1 MIKKIFLTI
10 GLFLILITVFVI
22 YLSLVGVETAKFNSF
37 IKNEVKSYNNKFDV
51 NLKEVKL
58 KLDIKNFNI
67 NIYTS
72 EPIIIYSNNEIPLE
86 KLSFS
91 FSINSYLN
99 QTFGVNRVSIE
110 SKYNKISN
118 FVDIYQKVSGSAK
131 FYILS
136 KTIKDGEAK
145 FNADFEFDEKGK
157 ILPNYIIYG
166 DIKKSNINLFNDYNF
181 NNINFDFE
189 FKESNY
195 NLKNIYFNFNKI
207 DFNSKKILI
216 QKKDKIYK
224 TQGEI
229 ENESAL
235 LNKEILSIFYKD
247 YENYFNIDKS
257 KILSN
262 SKFSFDI
269 TKKFKI
275 KNLKINSNL
284 KIDEVKYLSNSS
296 NVKKYLPEYKKE
308 IYFRDNVIDI
318 SFSKNNYQFTGSSKY
333 FLNEFSDNISFK
345 VNKLEDLYN
354 FNIDINFDNSEILL
368 EELSYSKAKN
378 KKSNLK
384 IIGKYTKNK
393 NLLFKNINYKE
404 EKNLFN
410 IENFLINKNLKIIK
424 FDKISNNYITNNQI
438 KNDYSIVFKNNK
450 YLISGAIYDGV
461 KLLDNMFED
470 SDTNFFNIFDNLS
483 SKVIVNLKKAY
494 IDKVNYINNLKVII
508 DFKNNKIKNLI
519 LDSNYTNNK
528 KLKLTINTTKN
539 GEKVTT
545 VTSDYPKPLVS
556 RYKFIKGFENGI
568 LDFQSIK
575 KNNVS
580 KSVLKIDNFKVKEVP
595 ALAKLLSLASL
606 QGIADT
612 LTGEGIRFTDFEM
625 LFSNKDN
632 LVTIDEIYAIGPAI
646 SILMDGYIEKNN
658 LISLRGTL
666 VPARTINRT
675 ISSIPLIGDILI
687 GKKVGE
693 GVFGVSFKIKGPP
706 KKLKTTVNPIKTLT
720 PRFIT
725 RTLEKIKKN

>member
-10 GLFLILITVFVI
+10 GLILILITVFII
-22 YLSLVGVETAKFNSF
+22 YLSLAGIETTKFNSF
-37 IKNEVKSYNNKFDV
+37 IKNEVRSYNNKFDV

-58 KLDIKNFNI
+58 KLDIQHFNI

-72 EPIIIYSNNEIPLE
+72 EPIIVYSNNEIPLE

-99 QTFGVNRVSIE
+99 KTFGVKRVSVE

-118 FVDIYQKVSGSAK
+118 FIDIYQKVSGSPK

-136 KTIKDGEAK
+136 KMIEDGDIK
-145 FNADFEFDEKGK
+145 FNVDFEFDEKGK

-181 NNINFDFE
+181 NDIDFDFE

-195 NLKNIYFNFNKI
+195 DLKNISFNFNKI
-207 DFNSKKILI
+207 NFNSKKILI

-229 ENESAL
+229 ENESAF
-235 LNKEILSIFYKD
+235 LNKEILSIIYKN
-247 YENYFNIDKS
+247 YEDYFNIEKS

-262 SKFSFDI
+262 SKFSFDV

-284 KIDEVKYLSNSS
+284 KIDEVKYVNNSNKI
-296 NVKKYLPEYKKE
+296 KKYLPDHKKE
-308 IYFRDNVIDI
+308 IYLRDNIIDI
-318 SFSKNNYQFTGSSKY
+318 SYSKNNYQFIGSSKY
-333 FLNEFSDNISFK
+333 SLNGLSDNLSFK
-345 VNKLEDLYN
+345 VDKLEDLYN
-354 FNIDINFDNSEILL
+354 FNIDLNFDNSEILL
-368 EELSYSKAKN
+368 EELSYSKIKN

-384 IIGKYTKNK
+384 IIGKYNKNK
-393 NLLFKNINYKE
+393 NLLFKNINFQE
-404 EKNLFN
+404 GKNLFN

-424 FDKISNNYITNNQI
+424 FDKISNNYITDNQI
-438 KNDYSIVFKNNK
+438 KNDYSIIFKNNK
-450 YLISGAIYDGV
+450 YFISGTIYDGV
-461 KLLDNMFED
+461 KLLDNIFDD
-470 SDTNFFNIFDNLS
+470 SDKNFFNIFDNLS
-483 SKVIVNLKKAY
+483 NKVIIDLKKSY
-494 IDKVNYINNLKVII
+494 IDKVNYLNNLKVSI
-508 DFKNNKIKNLI
+508 DFENNKIINLI
-519 LDSNYTNNK
+519 LDSNYTNSK

-539 GEKVTT
+539 GEKITT
-545 VTSDYPKPLVS
+545 VTSDYPKPIVS

-693 GVFGVSFKIKGPP
+693 GVFGVSFKIKGQP

>member
-10 GLFLILITVFVI
+10 GLFLILISVFVI

-296 NVKKYLPEYKKE
+296 KVKKYLPEYKKE

>member
-296 NVKKYLPEYKKE
+296 KVKKYLPEYKKE